1 MFSKIRWR
9 LRAVETLPHLCKR
22 ALETLPHLCKRA
34 VETLPHLYIAV
45 SFSVYTLAICPL
57 HLADLQTSE
66 RSKSKT
72 S

>member
-9 LRAVETLPHLCKR
+9 L
-22 ALETLPHLCKRA
+22 RA